1 MTFSRREFLV
11 GLCSLPLLGSA
22 QCMARNAAN
31 TNASS
36 ASTSPA
42 GESAQQPLITNY
54 NQTGRAL
61 LVEGKTMVIALTFPA
76 AVDEVSGSLPVRLE
90 PMAGGG
96 SQLTE
101 PQELFFYPSQ
111 DRRTYRAIIS
121 APLDV
126 VEGNYTLNISAR
138 GNGRGGAAGQRTFP
152 YVVQQG
158 NYRNTVLTVDQN
170 FSAPPPDVAA
180 QMRRDF
186 ETMVETLKQ
195 RSPRHWREAFI
206 RPVPGAD
213 KDNFG
218 VRRTANGTKRY
229 RHIGLDL
236 TARMGTPVR
245 AMNDGTVAFSMEQWT
260 PGQTVCI
267 DHGGSIFTKYNHL
280 SERRVREGETVKRGQ
295 VIALSGQSGGQKT
308 PPHLHLDVFI
318 NRTSVDPEDFMNS
331 AARLIAL
338 EGAG

>member
-1 MTFSRREFLV
+1 
-11 GLCSLPLLGSA
+11 
-22 QCMARNAAN
+22 MARNAAN
-31 TNASS
+31 TANTTVAS
-36 ASTSPA
+36 
-42 GESAQQPLITNY
+42 ESAQQPLITNY
-54 NQTGRAL
+54 NQTGRAV
-61 LVEGKTMVIALTFPA
+61 LVEGKTMLIALMFPT
-76 AVDEVSGSLPVRLE
+76 AVDDVSGSLPVQLE

-96 SQLTE
+96 LQLTE
-101 PQELFFYPSQ
+101 PQELFFYPSP
-111 DRRTYRAIIS
+111 DRRTYRAILS

-126 VEGNYTLNISAR
+126 VEGNCTLSISAR
-138 GNGRGGAAGQRTFP
+138 GARGAAGQWTFP
-152 YVVQQG
+152 YFVQQG
-158 NYRNTVLTVDQN
+158 NYRNTVLTLDQN
-170 FSAPPPDVAA
+170 FSSPPPDVAA

-195 RSPRHWREAFI
+195 RSPRRWREAFV
-206 RPVPGAD
+206 RPVPGQD

-218 VRRTANGTKRY
+218 VRRTVNRTKRY
-229 RHIGLDL
+229 RHIGLDF
-236 TARMGTPVR
+236 TAGMGTPVR

-260 PGQTVCI
+260 PGQTICI

-295 VIALSGQSGGQKT
+295 VIALSGQSGGQKA

-331 AARLIAL
+331 AGRLIAL